1 MPAIEIGRVCVKTHG
16 REAGQRC
23 VVVDIVDE
31 NFVLISGPKKLTG
44 VRRRRTN
51 VRHLEP
57 TTEKIQIK
65 TGASDDDLLKTMGN
79 GKPKEQ
85 PEPKTTRKAK
95 AKA

>member
-1 MPAIEIGRVCVKTHG
+1 MPAIEIGRICVKTHG

-31 NFVLISGPKKLTG
+31 NFVLISGPKNLTG

-57 TTEKIQIK
+57 TQEKVQIK
-65 TGASDDDLLKTMGN
+65 TGASDDDLLKVMGN
-79 GKPKEQ
+79 GKSKEQ
-85 PEPKTTRKAK
+85 PEPKPARKPKAK
-95 AKA
+95 A

>member
-23 VVVDIVDE
+23 IVVDIVDE
-31 NFVLISGPKKLTG
+31 NFVLVSGPKNLTG

-57 TTEKIQIK
+57 TQEKVQIK
-65 TGASDDDLLKTMGN
+65 TGASDEDLLKIMGD
-79 GKPKEQ
+79 GKSKEQ
-85 PEPKTTRKAK
+85 PEPKPARKAK

>member
-1 MPAIEIGRVCVKTHG
+1 MPAIEVGRVCVKTHG

-57 TTEKIQIK
+57 TTERIQIK
-65 TGASDDDLLKTMGN
+65 TGASDEDLLKTMGN
-79 GKPKEQ
+79 GKSKEQ
-85 PEPKTTRKAK
+85 SEPKTTRKAK

>member
-23 VVVDIVDE
+23 IVVDIVDE
-31 NFVLISGPKKLTG
+31 NFVLVSGPKKLTG

-57 TTEKIQIK
+57 TQEKIQIK
-65 TGASDDDLLKTMGN
+65 TGASDDDLLKIMGD
-79 GKPKEQ
+79 GRSKAE
-85 PEPKTTRKAK
+85 PEPKPARKAK

>member
-16 REAGQRC
+16 RESGQRC
-23 VVVDIVDE
+23 IIVDIVDE
-31 NFVLISGPKKLTG
+31 NFVLVSGPKKLTG

-57 TTEKIQIK
+57 TQEKIQIK
-65 TGASDDDLLKTMGN
+65 TGASDDDLLKIMGD
-79 GKPKEQ
+79 GKSKEQ
-85 PEPKTTRKAK
+85 PEPKPARKAK

>member
-23 VVVDIVDE
+23 IVVDIVDE

-57 TTEKIQIK
+57 TQEKIQIK
-65 TGASDDDLLKTMGN
+65 TGASDDDLLKIMGN
-79 GKPKEQ
+79 GKSKEE
-85 PEPKTTRKAK
+85 PEPKPARKAK
-95 AKA
+95 AKT

>member
-57 TTEKIQIK
+57 TQEKVKIK
-65 TGASDDDLLKTMGN
+65 TGASDDDLLKIMGD
-79 GKPKEQ
+79 GKSKEQ
-85 PEPKTTRKAK
+85 PEPKPARKAK

>member
-31 NFVLISGPKKLTG
+31 NFVLVSGPKKLTG

-57 TTEKIQIK
+57 TQEKIQIK
-65 TGASDDDLLKTMGN
+65 TGASDDDLLKTMGD
-79 GKPKEQ
+79 GKSKEQ
-85 PEPKTTRKAK
+85 PEPKTSRKAK

>member
-1 MPAIEIGRVCVKTHG
+1 MPAIEIGSICVKTHG

-31 NFVLISGPKKLTG
+31 NFVLISGPKNLTG

-57 TTEKIQIK
+57 TPEKIQIK
-65 TGASDDDLLKTMGN
+65 TGSSDDDLLKAMGG
-79 GKPKEQ
+79 GKSKAE
-85 PEPKTTRKAK
+85 PEPKSARKAK

>member
-23 VVVDIVDE
+23 IVVDIVDE
-31 NFVLISGPKKLTG
+31 NFVLVSGPKKLTG

-57 TTEKIQIK
+57 TQEKVQIK
-65 TGASDDDLLKTMGN
+65 TGASDDDLLKIMGDD
-79 GKPKEQ
+79 KSKEQ
-85 PEPKTTRKAK
+85 PEPKPAKKTKAK
-95 AKA
+95 A

>member
-1 MPAIEIGRVCVKTHG
+1 MPAIEIGRICVKTHG

-31 NFVLISGPKKLTG
+31 NFVLVSGPQKLTG

-57 TTEKIQIK
+57 TQEKVQIK
-65 TGASDDDLLKTMGN
+65 TGASDDDLLKIMGD
-79 GKPKEQ
+79 GKSKEQ
-85 PEPKTTRKAK
+85 PEPKPARKAK

>member
-23 VVVDIVDE
+23 IVVDIVDE

-57 TTEKIQIK
+57 TQEKVQIK
-65 TGASDDDLLKTMGN
+65 TGASDDDLLKIMGD
-79 GKPKEQ
+79 GKPETR
-85 PEPKTTRKAK
+85 PEPKPARKAK

>member
-23 VVVDIVDE
+23 IVVDIVDE
-31 NFVLISGPKKLTG
+31 NFVLVSGPKKLTG

-57 TTEKIQIK
+57 TQEKVQIK
-65 TGASDDDLLKTMGN
+65 TGASDDDLLKIMGD
-79 GKPKEQ
+79 GKSKEQ
-85 PEPKTTRKAK
+85 PEPKPVKKAK